1 MEGLLA
7 VAYINFELFNKEVAV
22 FGHSYM
28 SAMTVSSVHKM
39 KCGHVCSTHII
50 IFIQANAL
58 MYDTTIAELNI
69 QVKHLLKYWF

>member
-1 MEGLLA
+1 
-7 VAYINFELFNKEVAV
+7 
-22 FGHSYM
+22 M